1 MTGPRG
7 HQDWA
12 TSKSGLRVCLSLDF
26 LHTLGVLPVYQLQG
40 EEEQLPCGPGCTFG
54 TLRPVIQV
62 GFPTVVSLYLCV
74 CSEESLFF
82 FSFFLFYSSWDVNA
96 GEMRW

>member
-1 MTGPRG
+1 MTGPQG

-12 TSKSGLRVCLSLDF
+12 ISRSGLRVCLSLDF
-26 LHTLGVLPVYQLQG
+26 LHTLGVLPIYQLQG
-40 EEEQLPCGPGCTFG
+40 EEEQLQCGSGCTFA

-74 CSEESLFF
+74 CSEESLYL
-82 FSFFLFYSSWDVNA
+82 FSFLFLW
-96 GEMRW
+96 GC